1 MALSD
6 AHLQILFFQSV
17 LKCERFIA
25 AVVTEPDFFGA
36 SSLAHFFFLI
46 PRSSDHYSSDLF
58 WVFFFYYY
66 YKTPS
71 FVAGQGGAAGTAH
84 HLKELFVTK
93 PPTSGLW
100 SRDAAFLHQLNF
112 SSS

>member
-25 AVVTEPDFFGA
+25 AVVTEPDCFGA

-58 WVFFFYYY
+58 WVFFFIIII
-66 YKTPS
+66 KLP
-71 FVAGQGGAAGTAH
+71 VPLKNMRGRVGQQEP
-84 HLKELFVTK
+84 LII
-93 PPTSGLW
+93 
-100 SRDAAFLHQLNF
+100 
-112 SSS
+112 